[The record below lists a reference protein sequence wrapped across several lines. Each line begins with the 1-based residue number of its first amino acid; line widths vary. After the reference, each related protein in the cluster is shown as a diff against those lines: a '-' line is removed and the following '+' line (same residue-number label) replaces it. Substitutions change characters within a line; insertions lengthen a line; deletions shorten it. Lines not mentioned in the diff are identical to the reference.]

1 MGATCRRYAV
11 RVFPLPFYVVQPEI
25 PRDIP
30 HRPAYP
36 LILFATYFN
45 QKKNIFIYK
54 Q

>member
-1 MGATCRRYAV
+1 MGATCRRHAV

-25 PRDIP
+25 PRGIP

>member
-11 RVFPLPFYVVQPEI
+11 RVFPLPFYVVSRKFQGTSPQSGLSADTI
-25 PRDIP
+25 
-30 HRPAYP
+30 
-36 LILFATYFN
+36 ATYFN

>member
-1 MGATCRRYAV
+1 MGATCRRHAV

-25 PRDIP
+25 PRGIP

-45 QKKNIFIYK
+45 QKKNIFVYK